1 MSVPAFPEP
10 EQKATPN
17 VTKTILL
24 TGGAG
29 FIGSNL
35 VSWFREHR
43 PDHKLIVLDAL
54 TYAGS
59 LSNLP
64 SDGVFGDDPLF
75 EFWHGSVTN
84 PHLVAALVDRSDI
97 VIHLAAETHV
107 TRSIFDN
114 LSFYETDVIGTQTV
128 ASAVLRA
135 GKKIERFIHISTS
148 EVYGSARAPLIDEEH
163 YLDPATPY
171 ASAKC
176 GADRL
181 VSSYWNTY
189 DFPGIIVR
197 PFNNYGPRQHLEKL
211 IPRFVTSVLM
221 GEKLRVHGS
230 GSAARDFI
238 HVSDTCRAIQ
248 KLIDA
253 PLETVRNQVI
263 NLASGVARPVAE
275 IANDIIAKMGV
286 GPDQISRTSDRPG
299 QVERQAG
306 DATRASELLGW
317 KPTVSWSE
325 GLADTIAWYTSN
337 RDWWENQIP
346 MRTVAIRDEQGNV
359 LVY

>member
-1 MSVPAFPEP
+1 MG
-10 EQKATPN
+10 
-17 VTKTILL
+17 KTILL

-29 FIGSNL
+29 FIGSNM
-35 VSWFREHR
+35 VAWIREQR
-43 PDHKLIVLDAL
+43 PDYKLIVLDAL

-59 LSNLP
+59 LLNLP
-64 SDGVFGDDPLF
+64 KDGVFGRDPLF

-84 PHLVAALVDRSDI
+84 SHLVSALVDRSDI

-135 GKKIERFIHISTS
+135 GQKIERFIHVSTS
-148 EVYGSARAPLIDEEH
+148 EVYGTARAPLIDEEH
-163 YLDPATPY
+163 FLDPATPY

-211 IPRFVTSVLM
+211 IPRFVTSVLL

-238 HVSDTCRAIQ
+238 HVSDTCRAID
-248 KLIDA
+248 KLLDA
-253 PLETVRNQVI
+253 PIEDVRGRVI
-263 NLASGVARPVAE
+263 NVASGVARPVAD
-275 IANDIIAKMGV
+275 IADDIIGAMGAN
-286 GPDQISRTSDRPG
+286 GNQISRTSDRPG

-306 DATRASELLGW
+306 DASVARELLGW
-317 KPTVSWSE
+317 VPQVSWE
-325 GLADTIAWYTSN
+325 AGLADTIAWYQSN
-337 RDWWENQIP
+337 RDWWETQIP
-346 MRTVAIRDEQGNV
+346 MRTVAIRDEQGRV

>member
-1 MSVPAFPEP
+1 
-10 EQKATPN
+10 
-17 VTKTILL
+17 VTTTILV

-35 VSWFREHR
+35 VAHIRKNR
-43 PDHKLIVLDAL
+43 PDSKVIVLDAL

-64 SDGVFGDDPLF
+64 EDGVFGRDPNF

-114 LSFYETDVIGTQTV
+114 LSFFETDVIGTQTI
-128 ASAVLRA
+128 ASAIVRA
-135 GKKIERFIHISTS
+135 KKKVERFIHISTS
-148 EVYGSARAPLIDEEH
+148 EVYGTARAPLINENH
-163 YLDPATPY
+163 YLDPASPY

-181 VSSYWNTY
+181 VSSYFNTY
-189 DFPGIIVR
+189 AIPAVIVR
-197 PFNNYGPRQHLEKL
+197 PFNNYGPRQHLEKM
-211 IPRFVTSVLM
+211 IPRFVTSVLLS
-221 GEKLRVHGS
+221 EKLRVHGK

-238 HVSDTCRAIQ
+238 HVSDTCRAIDM
-248 KLIDA
+248 LIDA
-253 PLETVRNQVI
+253 PIEKIRGQVL
-263 NLASGVARPVAE
+263 NLSSGVARPVID
-275 IANDIIAKMGV
+275 IARAIIAAMGASGDLIGNV
-286 GPDQISRTSDRPG
+286 SDRPG

-306 DATRASELLGW
+306 DATFAKSLIGW
-317 KPTVSWSE
+317 EPEVSWE
-325 GLADTIAWYTSN
+325 AGIRNTVDWYRDN
-337 RDWWENQIP
+337 RDWWNNQIA
-346 MRTVAIRDEQGNV
+346 MRTVPIRDVDGTV
-359 LVY
+359 LMY